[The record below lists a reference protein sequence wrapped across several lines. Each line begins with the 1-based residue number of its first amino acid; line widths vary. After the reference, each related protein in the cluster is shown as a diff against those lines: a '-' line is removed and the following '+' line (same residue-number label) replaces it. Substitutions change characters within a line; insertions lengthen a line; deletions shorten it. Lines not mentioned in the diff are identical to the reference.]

1 MQEIHQIIKNLDPNE
16 IKKIKKAIE
25 ESLPSKCATEFK

>member
-1 MQEIHQIIKNLDPNE
+1 MQEIHQIIKNLDPKE
-16 IKKIKKAIE
+16 IKKAIE